1 MKKCVIIYNEKSGKV
16 KSDNIINNFHRIVE
30 EYGYKL
36 DVYITERVGHGTEII
51 KELPNDIDL
60 VIAAGGDGT
69 LSEVIKGNIERKHK
83 LLMSILPMG
92 TTNDVGSM
100 YGFSKNYE
108 KALESILNGVE
119 KNIDI
124 VMMNNTPF
132 IYVAAFG
139 NFINVTFDTPKKL
152 KETFGRFGYILH
164 GFSNITEKIQK
175 HHIKYKIDGEEK
187 EGEYSFIFITNGNHI
202 AGVNEVYKDI
212 KLDDNKFEVVL
223 CDITNKAELLMA
235 LMHIYIYGV
244 EKMNG
249 CKVYSTSNM
258 EIEFDD
264 VPAFSWGLDGEEYKP
279 DTNKF
284 KFTINKDINLLLP
297 TDNIDKLFVNKEK

>member
-16 KSDNIINNFHRIVE
+16 KSDSIISDFHRIVE
-30 EYGYKL
+30 EYGYSL

-51 KELPNDIDL
+51 KELPDDIDL

-124 VMMNNTPF
+124 VMMNDIPF

-139 NFINVTFDTPKKL
+139 SFINVTFDTPKKL

-175 HHIKYKIDGEEK
+175 HHIKYKVDGLKK
-187 EGEYSFIFITNGNHI
+187 EGDYSFIFITNGNHI

-212 KLDDNKFEVVL
+212 KLDDNKFEIVL
-223 CDITNKAELLMA
+223 CSITNKAELIMA

-244 EKMNG
+244 EEMKG
-249 CKVYSTSNM
+249 CEVYSTSEF

-264 VPAFSWGLDGEEYKP
+264 VPKYSWGLDGEEYKP
-279 DTNKF
+279 DSKTF